1 MVGVR
6 ISSKKPEAGADKPMH
21 RIKQV
26 AAIVLAVLAVVII
39 FLNKDPVKVQLIFDT
54 VDLPL
59 WVLLFLIWVVGFLV
73 GVLFMLIV
81 ARKKKAA
88 AR

>member
-1 MVGVR
+1 
-6 ISSKKPEAGADKPMH
+6 
-21 RIKQV
+21 
-26 AAIVLAVLAVVII
+26 VVII